1 MEIEQSD
8 KESAN
13 TVRKSYPRRRNNL
26 RYLQKQSTFEPKKKT
41 NCGNCGGEFPH
52 ASKCPAVGKTCNF
65 CRKMNPFAKVCRS
78 KRGRQN
84 TNNNARV
91 NNLGNNESEIAYSD
105 TPDSNSDDDYVFG
118 LREAT
123 VNKVQKGQP
132 KMTVKI
138 NNSNVNFL
146 IYTGWSFNILDE
158 NTFKKIG
165 SKPKLSHSNKRVF
178 AYGSDKT

>member
-1 MEIEQSD
+1 LGIEQSD

-26 RYLQKQSTFEPKKKT
+26 RYLQKQSKFEPKKKT
-41 NCGNCGGEFPH
+41 NGRNCGGEFPH
-52 ASKCPAVGKTCNF
+52 ASKCPALGKTFNS

-84 TNNNARV
+84 TNNNARRI
-91 NNLGNNESEIAYSD
+91 NILGNNESEIAYSD
-105 TPDSNSDDDYVFG
+105 TADSSSDDDHVFG

-123 VNKVQKGQP
+123 VNKVQKGKP

-138 NNSNVNFL
+138 NN
-146 IYTGWSFNILDE
+146 
-158 NTFKKIG
+158 
-165 SKPKLSHSNKRVF
+165 
-178 AYGSDKT
+178 